1 MRVMLVG
8 TLPGAIDRTEEVLQ
22 SGGHEVVHCRDEHA
36 GTFPCT
42 ALTDRGSCPFE
53 AAPVDV
59 VVTARD
65 RAWPRPAPL
74 EDGAICGVHRFVPLV
89 VHGTTAL
96 DPFEQWAVAETTT
109 DEELLVAV
117 ERAAGAPLPEHG
129 ATATATMRDLL
140 AGQGVADDAS
150 TITVHRNGGR
160 LVVTLALTPEAQPYA
175 GAMTVKILTALRTLD
190 PYCDGIDVVRA

>member
-8 TLPGAIDRTEEVLQ
+8 TLPGAIDRTEEVLR

-42 ALTDRGSCPFE
+42 ALTDRGSCPLE
-53 AAPVDV
+53 VASVDV

-65 RAWPRPAPL
+65 RAWPRPSPL
-74 EDGAICGVHRFVPLV
+74 EDGAICGIHRFVPLV

-96 DPFEQWAVAETTT
+96 DPFERWAVAETTT
-109 DEELLVAV
+109 DEELLGAV

-140 AGQGVADDAS
+140 AGQGVTDDGS
-150 TITVHRNGGR
+150 TIEVRRAGGR
-160 LVVTLALTPEAQPYA
+160 LVVTLALTPQAEPFA
-175 GAMTVKILTALRTLD
+175 GAMTVKILTALRALD